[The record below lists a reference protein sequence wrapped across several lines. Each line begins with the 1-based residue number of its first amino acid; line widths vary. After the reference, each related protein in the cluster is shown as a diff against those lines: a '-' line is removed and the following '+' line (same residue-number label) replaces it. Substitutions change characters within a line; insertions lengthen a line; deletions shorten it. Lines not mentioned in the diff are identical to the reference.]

1 MSQEPINGCRSRS
14 SAPVIEFRFG
24 RYSVRSD
31 DLILRFGTTALPL
44 APKVVK
50 TLLVLM
56 ENAGR
61 FVSKDQLLQ
70 SVWNGE
76 SVEESNLSQN
86 VYVLR
91 RQFESTSGQT
101 FIETLPKRG
110 YKFSH
115 RVTKRVLG
123 SAKIHNSRSRL
134 WTAAGIIALLVIGAW
149 LFVGRSEKA
158 KVPRG
163 DALIGRA
170 EQADALGWY
179 YWRGNTESDLRES
192 IREFR
197 LVVADDPRSAAGYA
211 GEAIAS
217 AKLAD
222 VWEGSPSAQVEAV
235 NAERLSRQAI
245 ALKNASGVAHAA
257 RGFVEYDTDGDFAAA
272 ASDLR
277 QAIALE
283 PDLAVAHSWYGAVLL
298 WQGDLVTA
306 RHELER
312 ASTLDATLPNLAY
325 LLALDS
331 YMSRDYPVAIAY
343 AKIVQPDSLFVEP
356 AELLLAAAHEQ
367 THQYPAAI
375 RDIERMRSASSDL
388 GARGELA
395 HIYASMGDTAKAR
408 SELKVV
414 ERLAHAGQ
422 SRPLI
427 TALAYSANN
436 RLDEAF
442 AWLFQMPMVDRR
454 LFSHDPRLD
463 VLRGDHRFA
472 RWMHG

>member
-1 MSQEPINGCRSRS
+1 M
-14 SAPVIEFRFG
+14 V
-24 RYSVRSD
+24 
-31 DLILRFGTTALPL
+31 LRFGTTALPL

-50 TLLVLM
+50 TLLFLL

-61 FVSKDQLLQ
+61 FVSKEQLLQ
-70 SVWNGE
+70 AVWNSE
-76 SVEESNLSQN
+76 PVEESNLSQN
-86 VYVLR
+86 IYMLR
-91 RQFESTSGQT
+91 RQFETTSGQT

-115 RVTKRVLG
+115 RATRHVLG
-123 SAKIHNSRSRL
+123 PEKAHASRRPL
-134 WTAAGIIALLVIGAW
+134 GAAVGLIALLLIGAW
-149 LFVGRSEKA
+149 LFAARNEKA
-158 KVPRG
+158 KSPLG
-163 DALIGRA
+163 DALTGPA

-179 YWRGNTESDLRES
+179 YWRGTSESDLRES

-197 LVVADDPRSAAGYA
+197 LVVTDDPRNPAGYA

-222 VWEGSPSAQVEAV
+222 VWEGSPSAQVESV
-235 NAERLSRQAI
+235 DAERLSRQAV
-245 ALKNASGVAHAA
+245 ALNDASGVAHAA

-272 ASDLR
+272 AADLR
-277 QAIALE
+277 KAITLD

-298 WQGDLVTA
+298 WQGDLVNA

-312 ASTLDATLPNLAY
+312 ASTLDASLPNLAY
-325 LLALDS
+325 LLALDH
-331 YMSRDYPVAIAY
+331 YMSRDYSAAIAY
-343 AKIVQPDSLFVEP
+343 AKVVQADSLFVEP

-367 THQYPAAI
+367 THQYAAAI
-375 RDIERMRSASSDL
+375 HDIERMQSAASDL

-422 SRPLI
+422 SCPLI
-427 TALAYSANN
+427 TALAYSAND
-436 RLDEAF
+436 RIDEAF
-442 AWLFQMPMVDRR
+442 AWLSQMPMVDRT